1 VSQELLKII
10 MEVTMREDID
20 EALTLM
26 LGEYI
31 SRRISECREEIRRF
45 EKKYGMRFEEFEE
58 KLGVDFDLS
67 HEHEMDYAMWG
78 ALLDELEELEKRL
91 RQLKW
96 KPKNS

>member
-1 VSQELLKII
+1 VSQDLLKII

-31 SRRISECREEIRRF
+31 SRRISECREEIR
-45 EKKYGMRFEEFEE
+45 
-58 KLGVDFDLS
+58 
-67 HEHEMDYAMWG
+67 HEMDYAMWG